1 MIDVLSPAAAIIKV
15 ALPFEP
21 VGITWYNASL

>member
-21 VGITWYNASL
+21 VGIT